1 MAGWDSPNL
10 DPQAGENRSLTKGE
24 IEAFWRARKGT
35 PEEEEHAAVASTYH
49 VSQARTTILEEVEEH
64 HEGRLSSE
72 EHGESCGG
80 TLRRS
85 SSLPLTDRRG
95 SSASKKPAET
105 IFGELKNT
113 NGWWTRSNWS
123 FLNDPPI
130 VEKETLHRHPSKRN
144 IQAKEP
150 PNPEVSSSSTAGDGV

>member
-1 MAGWDSPNL
+1 MGSLMAGWDSPNL
-10 DPQAGENRSLTKGE
+10 DPQAVKYERNRSLTKGE

-49 VSQARTTILEEVEEH
+49 VSQARTTILEEQKNT
-64 HEGRLSSE
+64 GKAA
-72 EHGESCGG
+72 GG